1 MGRSTQAWLFLGG
14 YMKSPNGMGSGG
26 AMRGRWVE
34 LEATA
39 THRSPPGW
47 LLPPGPDSERS
58 SHGKT
63 DPTPSTS
70 GFAWIHARAPLVQD
84 HEADTDEKKPKYDL
98 NIGSSWVPGISDGSH
113 LMPDSARVRIEQDTD
128 GVWRPARMA

>member
-1 MGRSTQAWLFLGG
+1 
-14 YMKSPNGMGSGG
+14 MKRPLPTG
-26 AMRGRWVE
+26 
-34 LEATA
+34 
-39 THRSPPGW
+39 P
-47 LLPPGPDSERS
+47 LLAGCSRLALTLNARLMA
-58 SHGKT
+58 K
-63 DPTPSTS
+63 PTPPPPRVASL
-70 GFAWIHARAPLVQD
+70 GFTPVLHWFKD